1 VQGLSRVG
9 AATLAAA
16 LVLGVAAGA
25 GPARADDPDFLSLSA
40 GAFDVNDD
48 MTAAEFR
55 LEYRSDLKWWIFK
68 PFTGI
73 MGNSD
78 AGFYGYGGVLIDLFL
93 GRRFVL
99 TPSFAV
105 GAYDRGDG
113 KDLGHSVEF
122 RSQIEIAYRFDDRS
136 RLALSFSHMS
146 NASIDEVNPGTE
158 SLMLTY
164 AFPFDVLLGR

>member
-1 VQGLSRVG
+1 MRRLSRTV
-9 AATLAAA
+9 AAA
-16 LVLGVAAGA
+16 LALALVAGT
-25 GPARADDPDFLSLSA
+25 GPARAGDPDYLSLSV

-55 LEYRSDLKWWIFK
+55 LEYRSKLEWWIFR
-68 PFTGI
+68 PFTGL

-78 AGFYGYGGVLIDLFL
+78 GGFYGYGGILLDIFF

-99 TPSFAV
+99 TPSFAI
-105 GAYDRGDG
+105 GAYDRGSG
-113 KDLGHSVEF
+113 KDLGHSIEF
-122 RSQIEIAYRFDDRS
+122 RSQIELAYRFDDRS
-136 RLALSFSHMS
+136 RLAISLNHMS

-164 AFPFDVLLGR
+164 AFPFEILLGR

>member
-1 VQGLSRVG
+1 MRRLSRTV
-9 AATLAAA
+9 AAA
-16 LVLGVAAGA
+16 LALALVAGT
-25 GPARADDPDFLSLSA
+25 GPARAGDPDYLSLSV

-55 LEYRSDLKWWIFK
+55 LEYRSKLEWWIFR

-78 AGFYGYGGVLIDLFL
+78 GGFYGYGGILLDIFF

-99 TPSFAV
+99 TPSFAI
-105 GAYDRGDG
+105 GAYDRGSG
-113 KDLGHSVEF
+113 KDLGHSIEF
-122 RSQIEIAYRFDDRS
+122 RSQIELAYRFDDRS
-136 RLALSFSHMS
+136 RLAISLNHMS

-164 AFPFDVLLGR
+164 ALPFEILLGR